1 LKNVTRPYG
10 YKIPVDT
17 KKSHGK
23 IAHGFLTPPQDL
35 IPQVQCIVPKRVLPI
50 IFIPGIM
57 GSNLRVNLARQSLL
71 GLDNNIAWRPDN
83 KSVTLAQHND
93 TRRERQLRLD
103 FMNTEVDSYDPIN
116 NPTGDALETSDERNE
131 SVVYSSGYRGF
142 GRLDGPL
149 LQSDDPRINGAR
161 TKDQKA
167 RERGWGEVFFGSYQ
181 EILSTCESRINSAFS
196 QGSIDIF
203 LKKFVVEKSPS
214 IWEADAGIPM
224 EKLSEE
230 AIREAVIGCWF
241 PVHAMG
247 YNWLKG
253 NAISAIKIA
262 ARISDLISSYKSQG
276 FNCEKVI
283 LVTHSMGGLVARG
296 VIHPKIGGINEK
308 VLGIVHGV
316 MPAVGAGVAYKRMRC
331 GVEGSGVAGGIAASV
346 LGNNAAQVTA
356 VLADAQGALELL
368 PNRMYGQKWLELRQK
383 EKVIQSWP
391 EKCPY
396 EEIYKVRGKW
406 FSLFSEDLINPAEID
421 FRGFDFTVGL
431 LNSAKNFHELIE
443 DTYHPQSFA
452 HYGADKERKACYKVV
467 WHIASVAQIE
477 NPEFL
482 SLVKDNFTGRLVLEE
497 SNSGEG
503 DHARSFVEIEIL
515 EAADPGDQ
523 TVPVYSA
530 DAQLRSKKFKGIF
543 RQSGYEH
550 QASYSNSKVV
560 AATLYSLFKI
570 IQTMKWSA

>member
-1 LKNVTRPYG
+1 
-10 YKIPVDT
+10 
-17 KKSHGK
+17 
-23 IAHGFLTPPQDL
+23 
-35 IPQVQCIVPKRVLPI
+35 
-50 IFIPGIM
+50 
-57 GSNLRVNLARQSLL
+57 
-71 GLDNNIAWRPDN
+71 
-83 KSVTLAQHND
+83 
-93 TRRERQLRLD
+93 
-103 FMNTEVDSYDPIN
+103 
-116 NPTGDALETSDERNE
+116 
-131 SVVYSSGYRGF
+131 
-142 GRLDGPL
+142 
-149 LQSDDPRINGAR
+149 
-161 TKDQKA
+161 
-167 RERGWGEVFFGSYQ
+167 
-181 EILSTCESRINSAFS
+181 
-196 QGSIDIF
+196 
-203 LKKFVVEKSPS
+203 
-214 IWEADAGIPM
+214 
-224 EKLSEE
+224 
-230 AIREAVIGCWF
+230 
-241 PVHAMG
+241 
-247 YNWLKG
+247 
-253 NAISAIKIA
+253 
-262 ARISDLISSYKSQG
+262 
-276 FNCEKVI
+276 
-283 LVTHSMGGLVARG
+283 
-296 VIHPKIGGINEK
+296 
-308 VLGIVHGV
+308 
-316 MPAVGAGVAYKRMRC
+316 
-331 GVEGSGVAGGIAASV
+331 
-346 LGNNAAQVTA
+346 VTA

-431 LNSAKNFHELIE
+431 LNSAKNFHDLIE
-443 DTYHPQSFA
+443 STYHPQSFA